1 MARYNND
8 NIEKISNIVNKVLN
22 MEGLEVESLCNKYKF
37 ENPVKVVD
45 ARVLRKRKTDR
56 EYQRK
61 YRARLKEEQK

>member
-1 MARYNND
+1 MARYNNE

-22 MEGLEVESLCNKYKF
+22 MEVREVESLCNKYKF

-56 EYQRK
+56 EYQRRRRTK
-61 YRARLKEEQK
+61 LTGEQK